1 MRMVYLSL
9 GSNMGDRQMF
19 LQLAIGLITY
29 RIGTIKQLS
38 RVVETQAWG
47 FEGDAFY
54 NACVGVETALNPQDV
69 LDELLAIESYLG
81 RERKEANGYQ
91 ARTIDLDILFYEDKV
106 IDTKQLNI
114 PHPRME
120 KRNFV
125 LAPLAEIA
133 ADFKHPVL
141 KQNIRQLAANSQDKT
156 SVTLLKETLILPKKQ
171 QFVAIEG
178 NIGAGKTSFT
188 QRLQAAIGGTLLHE
202 NFFDN
207 PYLAD
212 FYQDPEKFA
221 LKVETAFLEDRIQQL
236 TAFFSQK
243 NTLPLIA
250 DFSLEKSL
258 LFAQQNLSD
267 RDFNRYKE
275 KFLDASKDFPQ
286 PELVLFLAQSIP
298 QLQKNIEKRG
308 RDFEQDIS
316 DDYLQKIET
325 GYLQWKENST
335 LNICELNTKGIDFVD
350 TPDGFFPLLLAFFY
364 A

>member
-1 MRMVYLSL
+1 
-9 GSNMGDRQMF
+9 MGDRQMF

-29 RIGTIKQLS
+29 RIGRVKQLS
-38 RVVETQAWG
+38 SVVETPAWG

-69 LDELLAIESYLG
+69 LNELLAIESLLG
-81 RERKEANGYQ
+81 RERKKAEGYQ

-106 IDTKQLNI
+106 INTEHLNI

-133 ADFKHPVL
+133 PDFKHPVL
-141 KQNIRQLAANSQDKT
+141 KQSIRQLVADSQDKANVT
-156 SVTLLKETLILPKKQ
+156 SLKDELMLPKRQ

-178 NIGAGKTSFT
+178 NIAVGKTSFT
-188 QRLQAAIGGTLLHE
+188 QLLQAAVGGTLLHE

-212 FYQDPEKFA
+212 FYQDPETYA
-221 LKVETAFLEDRIQQL
+221 LKVETAFLEERIHQL
-236 TAFFSQK
+236 TTFFSQK
-243 NTLPLIA
+243 NTRPVIA

-258 LFAQQNLSD
+258 LFARQNLSA
-267 RDFNRYKE
+267 RDFDAYKKQYLKVNE
-275 KFLDASKDFPQ
+275 GLPQ
-286 PELVLFLAQSIP
+286 PDLVLFLVQSVP

-335 LNICELNTKGIDFVD
+335 LNICELNTKGIDFIED
-350 TPDGFFPLLLAFFY
+350 PEDFFPLLYAFFC

>member
-1 MRMVYLSL
+1 
-9 GSNMGDRQMF
+9 MGDRQMF

-29 RIGTIKQLS
+29 RIGRVKQLS
-38 RVVETQAWG
+38 SVVETPAWG

-69 LDELLAIESYLG
+69 LNELLAIESLLG
-81 RERKEANGYQ
+81 RERKKAEGYQ

-106 IDTKQLNI
+106 INTEHLNI

-133 ADFKHPVL
+133 PDFKHPVL
-141 KQNIRQLAANSQDKT
+141 KQSIRQLVADSQDKANVT
-156 SVTLLKETLILPKKQ
+156 SLKDELMLPKRQ

-178 NIGAGKTSFT
+178 NIAVGKTSFT
-188 QRLQAAIGGTLLHE
+188 QLLQAAVGGTLLHE

-212 FYQDPEKFA
+212 FYQDPETYA
-221 LKVETAFLEDRIQQL
+221 LKVETAFLEERIHQL
-236 TAFFSQK
+236 TTFFSQK
-243 NTLPLIA
+243 NTRPVIA

-258 LFAQQNLSD
+258 LFARQNLSA
-267 RDFNRYKE
+267 RDFDAYKKQYLKVNE
-275 KFLDASKDFPQ
+275 GLPQ
-286 PELVLFLAQSIP
+286 PDLVLFLLQSVP

-335 LNICELNTKGIDFVD
+335 LNICELNTKGIDFIED
-350 TPDGFFPLLLAFFY
+350 PEDFFPLLYAFFC